1 MFDCLAVFNSSCIA
15 TTMWSIKMNGNSDI
29 AKQVKM
35 SNLVRKP
42 IGKISSESSRKLA
55 LATTTSSMIPMI
67 HEFASSYTHLPYREK
82 IVVEIFK
89 IPHIILTF
97 KKNKGL
103 IFAMEKHWSC
113 TVNFW
118 PFLTMVTHTHQI
130 GLGLYYVLSTP
141 IRCRSNARWFQL
153 GLSANLTLWN
163 SYIRPRQY
171 LFTLLICCCSTANQ
185 PTVCNS
191 KVTEW
196 CLVRS
201 SAEKLHT
208 WTSHIWYPFCNFF
221 PISGH
226 LMAKPA

>member
-1 MFDCLAVFNSSCIA
+1 
-15 TTMWSIKMNGNSDI
+15 MN
-29 AKQVKM
+29 
-35 SNLVRKP
+35 L
-42 IGKISSESSRKLA
+42 
-55 LATTTSSMIPMI
+55 
-67 HEFASSYTHLPYREK
+67 HLPTLIYHIEKK

-130 GLGLYYVLSTP
+130 GLGLYYVLSIP

-163 SYIRPRQY
+163 SMALLGWLFVHLALQACCHRQ
-171 LFTLLICCCSTANQ
+171 
-185 PTVCNS
+185 
-191 KVTEW
+191 
-196 CLVRS
+196 
-201 SAEKLHT
+201 SAHCVQLKSNWVVPCEKLSWEAAHLDV
-208 WTSHIWYPFCNFF
+208 SHMIPILQLFPHFWPFD
-221 PISGH
+221 G
-226 LMAKPA
+226 

>member
-1 MFDCLAVFNSSCIA
+1 
-15 TTMWSIKMNGNSDI
+15 MN
-29 AKQVKM
+29 
-35 SNLVRKP
+35 L
-42 IGKISSESSRKLA
+42 
-55 LATTTSSMIPMI
+55 
-67 HEFASSYTHLPYREK
+67 HLPTLIYHIEKK

-97 KKNKGL
+97 KKKQRTNFCHGKTL
-103 IFAMEKHWSC
+103 VMHCQFLAIFDHGH
-113 TVNFW
+113 
-118 PFLTMVTHTHQI
+118 THTHQI
-130 GLGLYYVLSTP
+130 GLGLYYVLSIP